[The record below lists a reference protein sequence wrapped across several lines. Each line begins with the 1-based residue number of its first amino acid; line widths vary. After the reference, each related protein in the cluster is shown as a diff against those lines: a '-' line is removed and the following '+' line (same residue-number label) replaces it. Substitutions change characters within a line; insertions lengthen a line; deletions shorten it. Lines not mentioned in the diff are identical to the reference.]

1 MGTAAISYLRI
12 DLERYALALRRVAN
26 LGSTFFIKSTLTRME
41 YIQEIED
48 LIKEITRQF
57 NSTFDI
63 NERMRLINI
72 LKAEFELAEKE
83 YQLLRQGDYIKY
95 IVTDIFEDQGILK
108 YAKIGGGILAGAGQ
122 AVSGLGIYKF
132 GQIVHSRRIKGISVI
147 LITHGI
153 NNIYES
159 ASPLIYDNYRSGYV
173 RDIYRFIAK
182 KMGYDIDQG
191 DFAYSSVDF
200 AVTAYAVYAGQKLVT
215 NKNSLASRS
224 WLDKPG
230 TGRLYNVMGNDFK
243 NRHLLKSR
251 PLQIMQIGSSGYKFK
266 VTFLDDDYKFDDY
279 SPSK

>member
-26 LGSTFFIKSTLTRME
+26 LGATFFIKSTLTRME
-41 YIQEIED
+41 YIHEIED

-57 NSTFDI
+57 NSTFDV

-83 YQLLRQGDYIKY
+83 YQLLRRGNYIKY

-108 YAKIGGGILAGAGQ
+108 YTKIGGGILSGAGQ
-122 AVSGLGIYKF
+122 AVSGLGIYEF
-132 GQIVHSRRIKGISVI
+132 GKIVHSKRIKGISVI

-182 KMGYDIDQG
+182 KWVTTSIRVISLTVLLISPLLPMLFTQG
-191 DFAYSSVDF
+191 
-200 AVTAYAVYAGQKLVT
+200 
-215 NKNSLASRS
+215 
-224 WLDKPG
+224 
-230 TGRLYNVMGNDFK
+230 
-243 NRHLLKSR
+243 
-251 PLQIMQIGSSGYKFK
+251 GS
-266 VTFLDDDYKFDDY
+266 
-279 SPSK
+279 